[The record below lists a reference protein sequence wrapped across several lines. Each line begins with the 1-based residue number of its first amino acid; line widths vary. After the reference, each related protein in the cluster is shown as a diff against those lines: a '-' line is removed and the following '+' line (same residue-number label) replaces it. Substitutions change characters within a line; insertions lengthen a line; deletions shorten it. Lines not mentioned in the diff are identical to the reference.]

1 MFTFKC
7 LLYDENKTN
16 WSSVFNLYL
25 SVSRQDGAKRKSS
38 LEMLTPKATPL
49 RPILRLGSELLL
61 DTQKAVVFG
70 YTLRTR

>member
-7 LLYDENKTN
+7 ILYDENKTN

-38 LEMLTPKATPL
+38 LKSQRKTEL
-49 RPILRLGSELLL
+49 REVKPRDAS
-61 DTQKAVVFG
+61 FPN
-70 YTLRTR
+70 